1 MSDTGSGDLTPRRT
15 PQVNRNHTRR
25 FPADFPVR
33 TGRATAT
40 QDELQRI
47 IAGEIANDLASQSTS
62 YQEAVA
68 NIIHQT
74 QASHQTLTNSH
85 QTVQQQDTV
94 PMQAGRGKSGTK
106 SAGKPITTIVSALPE
121 TPYKDEDD
129 KSGENSLAYIK
140 VQRSLLKWLGTNAA
154 DSLLT
159 GQASIWTA
167 AIEPATKQPKA
178 ADALRLCYYMRSQGF
193 DTYATINKEDGT
205 MSLFVVNQKSHERS
219 PWTDFQYWHQNLSTQ
234 EITLGTPSGDEGHP
248 SGRRNALGAY
258 DFVGAEAPDLEMLL
272 NHLRGSEVDS
282 AQAGSAQAAEDGQ
295 QAQPGEPNLRDV
307 LAEAERNV
315 NRLLSSDHA
324 DPA

>member
-1 MSDTGSGDLTPRRT
+1 M
-15 PQVNRNHTRR
+15 
-25 FPADFPVR
+25 
-33 TGRATAT
+33 
-40 QDELQRI
+40 
-47 IAGEIANDLASQSTS
+47 
-62 YQEAVA
+62 
-68 NIIHQT
+68 
-74 QASHQTLTNSH
+74 QASHQTHTNSR
-85 QTVQQQDTV
+85 QTVQQQDIV
-94 PMQAGRGKSGTK
+94 PMHAGRAKSGTK

-154 DSLLT
+154 DCLLT

-193 DTYATINKEDGT
+193 DTYATIDKEDNT
-205 MSLFVVNQKSHERS
+205 MSLFVVNQTSHERS
-219 PWTDFQYWHQNLSTQ
+219 PWTDFQYWQQNLKTQ
-234 EITLGTPSGDEGHP
+234 EITIGTPFGDEGP
-248 SGRRNALGAY
+248 PFGRRNALGAH

-295 QAQPGEPNLRDV
+295 QAQPAEPNLQNV